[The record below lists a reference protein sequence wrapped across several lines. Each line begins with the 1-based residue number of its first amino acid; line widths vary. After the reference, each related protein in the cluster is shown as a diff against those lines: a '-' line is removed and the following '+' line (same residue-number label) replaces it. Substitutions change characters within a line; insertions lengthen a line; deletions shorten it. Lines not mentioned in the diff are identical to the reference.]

1 MEENQNAYPQQ
12 SFFWGVLPS
21 HCFQK
26 VMIVFHLHVRVS
38 SEEHAYVLR
47 TNTMVFPFPM
57 QQEKRDMVSRV
68 RPTTL
73 FEDTKVATAIC
84 VYHRGSSTLPPGK
97 PQEGRGVRYCSRL
110 SAGCS

>member
-1 MEENQNAYPQQ
+1 
-12 SFFWGVLPS
+12 
-21 HCFQK
+21 
-26 VMIVFHLHVRVS
+26 MIVFHLHVRVS